1 MTHYKLSD
9 FDYYLPKERI
19 AQYPS
24 EKRTDSKLMV
34 LNRSD
39 KKINIDKFFNVINY
53 LDKSD
58 LLVLN
63 ETKVIPARLIGKK
76 LIHPLS
82 RFYRDY
88 REQAGG
94 KVEVFLLE
102 QIDKH
107 HWKCLVKPG
116 RRLKVGN
123 KVIFED
129 GILTGEIIKHKKQG
143 ERIVKFSFEKDFF
156 AILDKIG
163 KVPLPPYIK
172 REAIPFD
179 KIRYQTIFAKE
190 KGSVAAPTAGLHFDK
205 KLIKNFK
212 EKKIEIATINLKVG
226 LDTFRPVST
235 SRIENHKM
243 HTEFCEVSQATAK
256 KINIAKKEGKK
267 IVAVGTTTVRT
278 LESFFQNGK
287 LHSGR
292 KWTDIFIYPGYKF
305 KIVDKLITNFHLPRS
320 TLLMLVSA
328 FAGYDFLKIAYKKAI
343 EENLRFYSYGDA
355 MLIL

>member
-1 MTHYKLSD
+1 MTSYKLSD

-24 EKRTDSKLMV
+24 KKRTDSKLMV

-39 KKINIDKFFNVINY
+39 KKINLDKFFNVINY
-53 LDKSD
+53 LDKFD

-63 ETKVIPARLIGKK
+63 ETKVIPARLIGRK
-76 LIHPLS
+76 PT
-82 RFYRDY
+82 
-88 REQAGG
+88 GG
-94 KVEVFLLE
+94 KVEIFLLE
-102 QIDKH
+102 QINNSL
-107 HWKCLVKPG
+107 WKCLVKPG

-123 KVIFED
+123 KVIFGD
-129 GILTGEIIKHKKQG
+129 GILTGEIIKHKNQG

-172 REAIPFD
+172 REPIQSD

-205 KLIKNFK
+205 NLIRKF
-212 EKKIEIATINLKVG
+212 EKKEIEIATINLKVG

-256 KINIAKKEGKK
+256 KINIAKKEDKK

-328 FAGYDFLKIAYKKAI
+328 FAGYDFIKIAYKKAI
-343 EENLRFYSYGDA
+343 EENFRFYSYGDA